1 MAYTFT
7 IHDTAFLQDTTFD
20 RLYAD
25 SLDDFDSGTVKWRT
39 GLSDAEKKERVYAFL
54 NQGMHDNEKLISIN
68 KDDTVCMYIQALIKD
83 NTFIWNN
90 AITGKI
96 SNSKAYCSEQTFHEA
111 NKTWIQ
117 SQGCN
122 AWEVHCIPDCRVDTF
137 FVSISGAGKT
147 VGTFTR
153 TLEDDLCKL
162 RWEY

>member
-83 NTFIWNN
+83 NTFI
-90 AITGKI
+90 G
-96 SNSKAYCSEQTFHEA
+96 SNSALVAPITIGKNSL
-111 NKTWIQ
+111 
-117 SQGCN
+117 
-122 AWEVHCIPDCRVDTF
+122 V
-137 FVSISGAGKT
+137 GAGSVITKNVKDKT
-147 VGTFTR
+147 LALTR
-153 TLEDDLCKL
+153 TLQSEIKNYK
-162 RWEY
+162 RKKK